1 MCVCAC
7 VCVCLCLVC
16 DSHSIFLIQFHFL
29 IKFQFAN
36 GLSCCCCCQLE
47 LQQQQQQQQY
57 TLIYYAVPLLL
68 LPAPVLYPFVRL
80 IAHASYREK
89 KQSARPLF
97 QVSFCYLNCTTVLF
111 FLLTSFFCMARFVS
125 LLCFALHL
133 PLSFVTF

>member
-36 GLSCCCCCQLE
+36 GLSCCCQLE